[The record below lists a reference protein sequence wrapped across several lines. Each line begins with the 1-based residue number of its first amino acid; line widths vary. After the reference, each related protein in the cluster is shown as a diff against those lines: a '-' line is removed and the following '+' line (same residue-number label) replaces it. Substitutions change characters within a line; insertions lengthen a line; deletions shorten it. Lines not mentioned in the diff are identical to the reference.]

1 MRVPLPG
8 PTAVLGSAAA
18 LGEAVDTA
26 LGLLPRAAAA
36 MTRVEAL
43 LDRVEAVV
51 ERSELVV
58 ETADQAAVRTHATL
72 DRVEVVTTQAARHSD
87 AAAGVLDRVDAS
99 LLSWEPTLRRLSPAA
114 ERFAKALET
123 SEVDAAIALVDRLPT
138 VLEHL
143 ESDVLPVLTSLDRVG
158 PDLHEVLEVVEDLRR
173 VITGLPGIGL
183 LRKRGED
190 EPPPPVE
197 DGVRQDEE
205 RPARARR

>member
-1 MRVPLPG
+1 MRLPLPG

-51 ERSELVV
+51 ERSERVV
-58 ETADQAAVRTHATL
+58 ATADQAAVRTHATL

-114 ERFAKALET
+114 EKFAKALET

-143 ESDVLPVLTSLDRVG
+143 ENDVLPILSTLDRVG

-190 EPPPPVE
+190 EPPPVE
-197 DGVRQDEE
+197 DGVRRNAE
-205 RPARARR
+205 RPVRNRR

>member
-18 LGEAVDTA
+18 LAEAVDTA

-36 MTRVEAL
+36 MTRVEGL

-58 ETADQAAVRTHATL
+58 ETADKAAVRTHSTL
-72 DRVEVVTTQAARHSD
+72 DRVEVVTTAAARHSD
-87 AAAGVLDRVDAS
+87 AAAGVLDRIDAS

-114 ERFAKALET
+114 EKFAKALEAN
-123 SEVDAAIALVDRLPT
+123 EVDAAIALVDRLPT
-138 VLEHL
+138 VLEHM
-143 ESDVLPVLTSLDRVG
+143 ENDVLPVLTTLDRVG
-158 PDLHEVLEVVEDLRR
+158 PDLHEMLEVVEDLRR

-197 DGVRQDEE
+197 DGLRQNAE
-205 RPARARR
+205 RPQRARR